1 MHFGIRLK
9 LIVAF
14 LAVTVLIVLT
24 SGVGI
29 YAIGDLRKALSEVA
43 ETSLPRVTTAYTLD
57 SAVNQVLSQ
66 VTILMAGQVENPEA
80 EWDALEAR
88 LASTHG
94 IIDALAASGVS
105 EDKATDLRAQVAALA
120 DNLKR
125 LRALTANRRKLEEQI
140 QGFSTLLDNAETQVT
155 DLTRLM
161 IDVNRQAADSLAGKA
176 AKLDDLA
183 LGTTRE
189 DLVKLL
195 RDSVQVTGSLDN
207 MNWVRSAITDFR
219 VELNRLFTEADS
231 NLFAARAFRMTLIL
245 NDLPNHMGGQPEGVV
260 KALVEMFGTLK
271 VMTGDKEGS
280 AVMLRTEQ
288 MALEEEISALTL
300 ENHDR
305 SGRLAA
311 LVQDLGETASD
322 TAKAATTNANVRADT
337 MLAVATGLA
346 IGGVILSLL
355 IIVFF
360 VVRYLNRRLQEI
372 GSVMVSL
379 ADGDLDVTIPPP
391 NDDAIGRM
399 AGSAE
404 RFRQNAL
411 RMREMESERQ
421 IATETAER
429 EKRAALA
436 QAAQQFEGEVRHL
449 LDDLTEASRGL
460 DQEAGVMTRSA
471 LETKDRAT
479 EVSRASAVAEEGVRT
494 VAAAAEELSISIRG
508 IDHNVHTSSETSNEA
523 VNASSAST
531 ERITGLASV
540 AAQVG
545 EVLTLI
551 QDIAEQTNLLAL
563 NATIEAARAGDAG
576 KGFAVVA
583 NEVKNLAN
591 QTAKATE
598 QIGKQITEM
607 RDATDGAVEGIRSVG
622 EVIGRINEIN
632 AAVTVAVQEQSA
644 ATNEIAESAL
654 RAAKG
659 TEDVNQNIEKVLEAS
674 SASERSSAQVLTASR
689 AVSDRSTQLRDAV
702 GSFLDR
708 LRAG

>member
-219 VELNRLFTEADS
+219 VELTRLFTEADS